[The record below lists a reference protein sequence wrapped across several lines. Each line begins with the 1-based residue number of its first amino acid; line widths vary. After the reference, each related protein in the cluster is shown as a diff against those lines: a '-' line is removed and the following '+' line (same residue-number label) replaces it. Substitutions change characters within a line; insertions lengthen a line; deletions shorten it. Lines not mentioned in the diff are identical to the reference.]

1 MNWKYWLILNLI
13 SSCVLYANSLPF
25 EIRKIPI
32 EKPYVALTF
41 DDGPTKKLTPQILN
55 ILAEN
60 NITATFFLQAKH
72 VEDLDYIALQI
83 YAAGH
88 TIGNHGYKHDLVTKK
103 SPKELIQM
111 IAKSQKIFYELYS
124 FLPKFYRP
132 AYSHVNPGQIDLLKM
147 HFQHLIRWSID
158 PQDWNKKKSNRHI
171 IKHIIKNIEPGSIII
186 LHETDRTIKI
196 LPSLIRKIKKKGY
209 TCIDL
214 ETLIHLNDKQEKV
227 IKN

>member
-1 MNWKYWLILNLI
+1 
-13 SSCVLYANSLPF
+13 
-25 EIRKIPI
+25 
-32 EKPYVALTF
+32 
-41 DDGPTKKLTPQILN
+41 
-55 ILAEN
+55 
-60 NITATFFLQAKH
+60 
-72 VEDLDYIALQI
+72 
-83 YAAGH
+83 
-88 TIGNHGYKHDLVTKK
+88 
-103 SPKELIQM
+103 
-111 IAKSQKIFYELYS
+111 
-124 FLPKFYRP
+124 
-132 AYSHVNPGQIDLLKM
+132 M

-158 PQDWNKKKSNRHI
+158 PQDCNKKKSNRHI